1 MRYHRIPDESIR
13 RLPVYLRGLYYFAGQ
28 GLLSVSSTQLA
39 TYLHV
44 SAAQVRKDLSYFGDF
59 GTRGVGYDVEGLTAA
74 IRDILKLSEPR
85 KTVLVGAG
93 NLGTA
98 LLSYPGFAIY
108 GFEIVAVFD
117 SSPQKI
123 GTIVGGLM
131 VESATNLAEIK
142 KRKVQLAILA
152 IPAEA
157 AQGVTDILTKSGI
170 TGILNFAPQYLNVP
184 KRVKVITIDIALE
197 LGRLPYYI

>member
-28 GLLSVSSTQLA
+28 GQANVSSTNLA
-39 TYLHV
+39 EFLHV

-59 GTRGVGYDVEGLTAA
+59 GTRGVGYDVAGLTAE
-74 IRDILKLSEPR
+74 IREILKLSEPR
-85 KTVLVGAG
+85 KAVLVGAG

-108 GFEIVAVFD
+108 GFEIAAVFD
-117 SSPQKI
+117 SSPAKI
-123 GTIVGGLM
+123 GMIVGGLM
-131 VESATNLAEIK
+131 VENAANLSEIK
-142 KRKVQLAILA
+142 KRKIQLAILA

-157 AQGVTDILTKSGI
+157 AQAVTDVLTKAGVN
-170 TGILNFAPQYLNVP
+170 GILNFAPQYLNVP

-197 LGRLPYYI
+197 LGRLPYYL